1 MSHAEQETA
10 TAVVLDY
17 LAHGRTDEGRPRY
30 EQAPLAHALGVTQFR
45 LYELILAE
53 DASIS
58 IGEEVAVRPPE
69 EPIQEFR
76 ELTYDGLSSGAEAEL
91 DYAVEELIEANE
103 DRFVTVFNEA
113 QPITLRLHQLNL
125 LPGIG
130 NKLRDDI
137 LDARKRGPFADFA
150 DLTTRI
156 DGLYDPADIIKERI
170 LTELRDPELK
180 YYLFVGG
187 PY

>member
-1 MSHAEQETA
+1 MSHAEQEAA

-30 EQAPLAHALGVTQFR
+30 EQAPLAHALGVSQFR
-45 LYELILAE
+45 LYELILEA
-53 DASIS
+53 DASVS
-58 IGEEVAVRPPE
+58 IGEELAVRPPE
-69 EPIQEFR
+69 PPIEEFR
-76 ELTYDGLSSGAEAEL
+76 QLTYDDLSSGAEAEL
-91 DYAVEELIEANE
+91 EYAVEELIERYE
-103 DRFVTVFNEA
+103 DRFVAVYSEA

-130 NKLRDDI
+130 DKLRDDI
-137 LDARKRGPFADFA
+137 LDARKRGPFTDFENI
-150 DLTTRI
+150 TERI

-170 LTELRDPELK
+170 LTELRDPDLK
-180 YYLFVGG
+180 YHLFVGG